1 MNMMETR
8 PTITSLED
16 TAHFK
21 FPVEMVDAS
30 NFDVRSGAGHHIDIP
45 KGAYQAVVRTDTRQ
59 ILAIHGGSYK
69 LTPHGSLID
78 SATDALYNSG
88 IDMSS
93 VIVKDSVYDK
103 GAKVLRSIVFPK
115 IVVEPTVG
123 DLVEFRITIRN
134 SYDGHWRYSMDA
146 GARRLICLNGMT
158 LPGAGSVSSNYR
170 HTRKISSDAEGS
182 KINNALE
189 AFQDSNGVWRTWSE
203 TPISDQ
209 SIRRVWRRTLARC
222 PTPAQ
227 PNKYNKKLLSSL
239 IISWERDQRDMGSN
253 LWTAYNTST
262 AWATH
267 TFSKGKEHEAKKRR
281 EDAVHGMIKSKHWD
295 DLIEA

>member
-30 NFDVRSGAGHHIDIP
+30 NFDVRSDAGHHIDIP

-103 GAKVLRSIVFPK
+103 GAKILRSV
-115 IVVEPTVG
+115 
-123 DLVEFRITIRN
+123 
-134 SYDGHWRYSMDA
+134 SYTH
-146 GARRLICLNGMT
+146 LT
-158 LPGAGSVSSNYR
+158 LPTKA
-170 HTRKISSDAEGS
+170 
-182 KINNALE
+182 
-189 AFQDSNGVWRTWSE
+189 
-203 TPISDQ
+203 
-209 SIRRVWRRTLARC
+209 
-222 PTPAQ
+222 
-227 PNKYNKKLLSSL
+227 
-239 IISWERDQRDMGSN
+239 
-253 LWTAYNTST
+253 
-262 AWATH
+262 
-267 TFSKGKEHEAKKRR
+267 
-281 EDAVHGMIKSKHWD
+281 
-295 DLIEA
+295 